1 MHKINQI
8 KIALSKHPELTG
20 ILERLEVLDNEMIQL
35 QMDLAY
41 VIYLQYTELE
51 DEVGEEGMK
60 ALAELEKMVDAAILS
75 LFGQGW
81 I

>member
-41 VIYLQYTELE
+41 VVGGAAELE

-60 ALAELEKMVDAAILS
+60 ALAELEKMVDAAILG

>member
-1 MHKINQI
+1 MHMINQI

-41 VIYLQYTELE
+41 VVGGGAALE

-75 LFGQGW
+75 LFGQRW

>member
-1 MHKINQI
+1 
-8 KIALSKHPELTG
+8 
-20 ILERLEVLDNEMIQL
+20 MIQL

-41 VIYLQYTELE
+41 VVGGGAALE